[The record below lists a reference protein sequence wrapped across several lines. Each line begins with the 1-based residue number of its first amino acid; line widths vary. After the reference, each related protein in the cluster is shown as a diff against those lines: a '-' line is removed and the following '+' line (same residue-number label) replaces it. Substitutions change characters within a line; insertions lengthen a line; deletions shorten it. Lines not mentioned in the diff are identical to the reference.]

1 MSKADLEKEFRRRIE
16 RIVIVLAGVV
26 CALATTGC
34 SESVLRQY
42 TRFKGWIRPGDQTTV
57 LSGSPSQDVS
67 AFDASSRRLSEAD
80 WAILERI
87 APRPLWER
95 IDHLRG
101 QSAKQDPTTRPRRR
115 GAAPASQP
123 QEEQPPDVD
132 VFAADGNSVR
142 IIYRLRHY
150 GGKGVQ
156 SVYDGGTDRMKVT
169 LSPPE
174 FAPLL
179 KVVGEALSG
188 KGTVS
193 PLPAQNALAI
203 VCPAAMKDKVLELLA
218 CIDRPP
224 GQVEIRARIFEV
236 SQDFDFQFGARTI
249 IEHIASD
256 NTQSVVST
264 FSTPKFLDSLT
275 NTAAGD
281 YAFQGSV
288 LRLLQVF
295 QDAGISLDA
304 TFQALAD
311 TGLVNVVS
319 APRMT
324 VAAGQSAYMLAG
336 QELPIQSAKVSN
348 DRLVTER
355 TSYKPVG
362 VQLHV
367 TPKVVGPNSV
377 ELHVITSVT
386 AVAGFTP
393 RQTVSE
399 DVSARPLVNP
409 ILDSREAETSVTVQ
423 DNSTLVISGLRVV
436 RTITREDKV
445 PGLGDIRGLEWFFKN
460 HRSQK
465 KVTDLYF
472 FITPHLLQ

>member
-1 MSKADLEKEFRRRIE
+1 MSITDFRNGLSRRIG
-16 RIVIVLAGVV
+16 RIVVVLAAAA
-26 CALATTGC
+26 CASATAGC
-34 SESVLRQY
+34 SDSVLRQY
-42 TRFKGWIRPGDQTTV
+42 TQFKGWIRPGDQTTV

-67 AFDASSRRLSEAD
+67 AFDSSSRRLSEAD

-87 APRPLWER
+87 APRPIWER

-101 QSAKQDPTTRPRRR
+101 ESAKQGPTTRPQRE
-115 GAAPASQP
+115 GAVPATQP
-123 QEEQPPDVD
+123 RENQPPDVD
-132 VFAADGNSVR
+132 VFAADGDRVR
-142 IIYRLRHY
+142 IVYRLKHC
-150 GGKGVQ
+150 GGKVVK
-156 SVYDGGTDRMKVT
+156 SAYDGGTDRMKVM

-174 FAPLL
+174 LAPLI
-179 KVVGEALSG
+179 KVVSDTLSG
-188 KGTVS
+188 KGTVD

-224 GQVEIRARIFEV
+224 RQVEIRARIFEV
-236 SQDFDFQFGARTI
+236 SQDFDFQFGARTV
-249 IEHIASD
+249 IEHIASG
-256 NTQSVVST
+256 NTQSLTST
-264 FSTPKFLDSLT
+264 FDTPKFLDSLT
-275 NTAAGD
+275 AVGEQ
-281 YAFQGSV
+281 AFQGSV

-295 QDAGISLDA
+295 QGAGISLDA
-304 TFQALAD
+304 TFQALAN

-324 VAAGQSAYMLAG
+324 VAAGQRAYMLAG
-336 QELPIQSAKVSN
+336 QELPVQSARVSN
-348 DRLVTER
+348 DQLITEKIN
-355 TSYKPVG
+355 YKPVG

-367 TPKVVGPNSV
+367 TPKAVGSDSV

-386 AVAGFTP
+386 AVAGFAP
-393 RQTVSE
+393 HQSASE
-399 DVSARPLVNP
+399 DASARPLINP